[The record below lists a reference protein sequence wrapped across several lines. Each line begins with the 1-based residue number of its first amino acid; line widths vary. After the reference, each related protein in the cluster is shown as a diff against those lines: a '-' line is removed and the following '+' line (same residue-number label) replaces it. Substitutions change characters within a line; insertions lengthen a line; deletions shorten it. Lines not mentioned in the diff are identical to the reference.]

1 MRAPPC
7 CAQADKEG
15 EDAAAV
21 EQARQPSQVSRRDGL
36 FAAVQQRR
44 TQTLMAAAIPEAGE
58 AGEGAAAV
66 SAAPAA
72 AAVSAAPAAAAVS
85 AAPAAAALAA
95 GAPASAARFA
105 CAQRDS
111 LATLVQEEQAPTSPT
126 SPDYSP
132 KTLAAMEAA
141 EAAKAAAAAAAG
153 AADTAAA
160 VGAAD
165 TAAAAGAADSAAA
178 PSPASAGAEDW
189 SSDEE
194 ALGEAEKSQSEG
206 QEDLSMLNVTELKE
220 RCRRFGLNQ
229 QGRKAQLVERLQ
241 ARREEV
247 VVGGGDGGGDRSGEV
262 GEAETGV
269 HHTKYTFAMFK
280 VYFVSMKVYSFF

>member
-1 MRAPPC
+1 MRAPPR

-21 EQARQPSQVSRRDGL
+21 EQARQPSEVSRRDGL

-105 CAQRDS
+105 CAHRF
-111 LATLVQEEQAPTSPT
+111 ATLLQEEQAPTSPT

-132 KTLAAMEAA
+132 KTPAEMGESME
-141 EAAKAAAAAAAG
+141 
-153 AADTAAA
+153 
-160 VGAAD
+160 
-165 TAAAAGAADSAAA
+165 
-178 PSPASAGAEDW
+178 
-189 SSDEE
+189 
-194 ALGEAEKSQSEG
+194 
-206 QEDLSMLNVTELKE
+206 
-220 RCRRFGLNQ
+220 
-229 QGRKAQLVERLQ
+229 
-241 ARREEV
+241 
-247 VVGGGDGGGDRSGEV
+247 
-262 GEAETGV
+262 
-269 HHTKYTFAMFK
+269 
-280 VYFVSMKVYSFF
+280 